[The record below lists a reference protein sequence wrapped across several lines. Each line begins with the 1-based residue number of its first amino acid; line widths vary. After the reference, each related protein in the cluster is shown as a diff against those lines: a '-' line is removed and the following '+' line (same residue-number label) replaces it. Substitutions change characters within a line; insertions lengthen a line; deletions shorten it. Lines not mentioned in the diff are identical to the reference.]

1 MFDTRTVFFTS
12 EVAID
17 MVVFFEVLFVLASV
31 AMAWFAMY
39 VIYRLITDD
48 RQ

>member
-1 MFDTRTVFFTS
+1 MFENRTILFTS

-17 MVVFFEVLFVLASV
+17 MAVFFEVLFVLASV
-31 AMAWFAMY
+31 AMAWFVIY
-39 VIYRLITDD
+39 VIYRLITND